1 VKTVSCVL
9 KPGRE
14 KAVRSF
20 HPWIYSGAID
30 LIDEVYHPGDLVRV
44 LSSEEKFLG
53 IGYLNPHSQ
62 ITIRMLAFE
71 DCEINADFFLNKI
84 KSAQDL
90 RNRFVPEGTTG
101 YRLIHSEG
109 DFLPGLIVERYG
121 DFLVTQFLTAGVMLW
136 KETMSDLLRGIPGVK
151 GLYER
156 SDAEAMGK
164 EGLETKSGS
173 LWGPEPPELID
184 FKENGY
190 QFFADVRE
198 GQKSGFFFDQRDNRT
213 LIGGLS
219 AGKKVLNCFSYTG
232 AFSVYAAGGGAK
244 HVVSVDSSADAID
257 MARLHLDKNGFAAK
271 DMPCLQDDVFR
282 FLREDSGLYDVIIL
296 DPPAFCKKKDQVPH
310 AARGYKDINL
320 LAFKKLAPG
329 GLLFTASC
337 SSFIE
342 PDLFQKI
349 VFGAAKDAG
358 RMVRILKRTGHAVD
372 HPVNI
377 YHPEGE
383 YLKGLLCQVL

>member
-1 VKTVSCVL
+1 MKIVSCVL

-14 KAVRSF
+14 KALRSF
-20 HPWIYSGAID
+20 HPWVYSGAID

-44 LSSEEKFLG
+44 LSSDEKFLG

-71 DCEINADFFLNKI
+71 DREINSNFFLEKI
-84 KSAQDL
+84 KGAEAL
-90 RNRFVPEGTTG
+90 RQKFIPTGTTG

-121 DFLVTQFLTAGVMLW
+121 DFLSAQFLTAGMTLW
-136 KETMSDLLRGIPGVK
+136 KETLSEILRGVGGIR

-164 EGLETKSGS
+164 EGLEPNSGR
-173 LWGPEPPELID
+173 LWGEEPPELID
-184 FKENGY
+184 FKENGF
-190 QFFADVRE
+190 QFYADIRE

-213 LIGGLS
+213 LVGGLC

-257 MARLHLDKNGFAAK
+257 MARLHLDKNGFSASA
-271 DMPCLQDDVFR
+271 MPCLQDDVFR
-282 FLREDSGLYDVIIL
+282 FLREDTSLYDMIIL
-296 DPPAFCKKKDQVPH
+296 DPPAFCKKKEQVPH

-337 SSFIE
+337 SSFID

-349 VFGAAKDAG
+349 IFGAAKDAG
-358 RMVRILKRTGHAVD
+358 RPVRILKRTGHAID